1 MAANYGTIAHRWVET
16 GRLPDCQRPKSRRKE
31 CSCDSCTLQK
41 KILLSGI
48 RRRDWWPEGEHEVTF
63 ALELFT
69 LELRYYKGERADA
82 NAWKARYYGKPRWLT
97 GTIDY
102 RSKDN
107 GRPWVDDLK
116 TGKWPVDYRKR
127 QLSSYLLPSW
137 VEEGCPYGAY
147 YHRSI
152 SQWPRYPL
160 DELPVRKG
168 QAHPLRGSAL
178 AIHLDDLRWAAE
190 HPEEVNPEPIYMGPW
205 DPDRP
210 LSVCAFCPCRPVIHD
225 WLNSYKF
232 RAEQHCTPGIMKR
245 INEGK

>member
-1 MAANYGTIAHRWVET
+1 MAANYGTLVHGWVET
-16 GRLPDCQRPKSRRKE
+16 GRVPDCLGEKRRTKG

-69 LELRYYKGERADA
+69 LELRYYKGPRKDA
-82 NAWKARYYGKPRWLT
+82 NAWKARYYGKSRWLT

-137 VEEGCPYGAY
+137 VEEGCPYGEY

-190 HPEEVNPEPIYMGPW
+190 HPEEVNPEPIYTGPW

-210 LSVCAFCPCRPVIHD
+210 LSVCAFCPCRPVIHEF
-225 WLNSYKF
+225 LNSYKY
-232 RAEQHCTPGIMKR
+232 RAQQHCWPGIMKR
-245 INEGK
+245 VRGEI